1 MNTIEPAEN
10 TAPKQRG
17 RPFKPGKSGNP
28 NGRPKGTRNHATVL
42 AEALID
48 GEAETIIRK
57 VSEKASE
64 GDMNAMRLCIER
76 LLPPRRGRPVA
87 FQLPKIETAADAAR
101 ASSSVLTACAAGTL
115 LPGEA
120 SEIMAL
126 ISSHIQIV
134 ETTEFEAR
142 LTALEKAK
150 QT

>member
-1 MNTIEPAEN
+1 MTTIEPAEN

-48 GEAETIIRK
+48 GEAETIIRNVIK
-57 VSEKASE
+57 RASE
-64 GDMNAMRLCIER
+64 GDMTAMRLCIER

-101 ASSSVLTACAAGTL
+101 ASSSVLAACAAGTL
-115 LPGEA
+115 SPGEA
-120 SEIMAL
+120 SEIMTL

-142 LTALEKAK
+142 LSALEKAK